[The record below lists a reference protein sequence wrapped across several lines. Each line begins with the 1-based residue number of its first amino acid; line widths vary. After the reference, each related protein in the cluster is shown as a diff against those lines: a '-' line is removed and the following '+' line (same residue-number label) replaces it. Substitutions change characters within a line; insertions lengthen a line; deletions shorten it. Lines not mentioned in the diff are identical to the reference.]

1 MSRTR
6 ATGPDWWAMDTE
18 SALETISADGQRL
31 TETAADVGAEV
42 PTCPGWTVH
51 DLLGHIGRI
60 HRYVAEHVVRRATER
75 LPYDVIEDVP
85 RGEAV
90 REYARTGLATVLDAL
105 SGLNPSEPMWT
116 WSDRH
121 EAGFFV
127 RRMLH
132 ETAVHRFDAESSSG
146 QTTGIDDDQGA
157 DGIDELYHDVMTF
170 NLRRFPRP
178 VPAGSLHLHRTD
190 GPGEWMLRPAGDAIE
205 LSEGHEKGDAAVRGP
220 GGELFLA
227 MWGRIPLDS
236 LEVFG
241 DEEVA
246 RAWVELSP

>member
-1 MSRTR
+1 
-6 ATGPDWWAMDTE
+6 MDTE
-18 SALETISADGQRL
+18 SALATISADGHRL
-31 TETAADVGAEV
+31 IEAAAAVTADV

-51 DLLGHIGRI
+51 DLLGHVGRV
-60 HRYVAEHVVRRATER
+60 HRYVAEHIARRATER
-75 LPYDVIEDVP
+75 LPFDVVEDIP
-85 RGEAV
+85 EGEAV
-90 REYARTGLATVLDAL
+90 RDYARAGLASVLDAL
-105 SGLNPSEPMWT
+105 TGIDPAEPMWT

-121 EAGFFV
+121 EAGFFL
-127 RRMLH
+127 RRVLH

-146 QTTGIDDDQGA
+146 QTTGVDDDQGA
-157 DGIDELYHDVMTF
+157 DGIDELYRDVLTF
-170 NLRRFPRP
+170 SLRNRPRP
-178 VPAGSLHLHRTD
+178 TPTGSLHIHRTD
-190 GPGEWMLRPAGDAIE
+190 GEGEWMLRPAGDSISV
-205 LSEGHEKGDAAVRGP
+205 SEGHEKGDAAVRGP